1 MIPREYVLIT
11 IKAPSEVQELL
22 IGALDDLGCLGYEQ
36 TNTELCASILKRH
49 WSEEKAELLRSFFKN
64 LRAEGI
70 ISASDLSLMMAFSI
84 ATVFEEDWNSA
95 WERSIEPIRVSPH
108 IVVTPSWKR
117 DQVSEYISPHIVVT
131 PSWKRDQVSE
141 YNKSI
146 LVTID
151 PKMAFGTGYH
161 ETTRLMLRLIEKHLK
176 PGYVILD
183 VGTGT
188 GILAIAAVKLG
199 ASRALGVDVD
209 ESACENAREMAVLNG
224 VENRFEIR
232 CGPLE
237 VVPERGFDMI
247 LVNITLNVIKGII
260 AQLALKLNPGGKLIL
275 SGFYKDDK
283 QVVLDELTRLETC
296 DDVRL
301 YLVDELTEVENDGID
316 EWIALAIEKR

>member
-117 DQVSEYISPHIVVT
+117 DQVSEY
-131 PSWKRDQVSE
+131 
-141 YNKSI
+141 NKSI

-188 GILAIAAVKLG
+188 GILAIAALKLG

>member
-1 MIPREYVLIT
+1 
-11 IKAPSEVQELL
+11 
-22 IGALDDLGCLGYEQ
+22 
-36 TNTELCASILKRH
+36 
-49 WSEEKAELLRSFFKN
+49 
-64 LRAEGI
+64 
-70 ISASDLSLMMAFSI
+70 
-84 ATVFEEDWNSA
+84 
-95 WERSIEPIRVSPH
+95 
-108 IVVTPSWKR
+108 
-117 DQVSEYISPHIVVT
+117 
-131 PSWKRDQVSE
+131 
-141 YNKSI
+141 
-146 LVTID
+146 
-151 PKMAFGTGYH
+151 
-161 ETTRLMLRLIEKHLK
+161 MLRLIEKHLK

-188 GILAIAAVKLG
+188 GILAIAALKLG

-283 QVVLDELTRLETC
+283 QVVVDELTRLETC
-296 DDVRL
+296 EDVRL

>member
-49 WSEEKAELLRSFFKN
+49 WSEEKAELLCSFFKN

-95 WERSIEPIRVSPH
+95 WERSIEPIRV
-108 IVVTPSWKR
+108 
-117 DQVSEYISPHIVVT
+117 SPHIVVT

-188 GILAIAAVKLG
+188 GILAIAALKLG

-283 QVVLDELTRLETC
+283 QVVVDELTRLETC
-296 DDVRL
+296 EDVRL